1 MPDETSQ
8 QHNTLV
14 PVVLAGGSGTRF
26 WPRSRRSRAKQ
37 VLALSGHETMIQQTI
52 QRLRALSVSQGFLV
66 ITNELLAETIAE
78 QIPEVPHERILRE
91 PCARNT
97 APACALAA
105 LIVERTSPETVLGVF
120 PSDHV
125 VANPQRFA
133 EVIRAG
139 IHIAASGPNIV
150 VLGAPPTRPETGYG
164 YIQEGTPATQFQKIA
179 HPVPTQSESMGS
191 DAQTGAIPVRAVERF
206 TEKPNVE
213 TAQQFLASGD
223 YSWNAGIFLWSAK
236 TLADA
241 IREHSPAMIAPLQR
255 IAAAFGTSDFDTV
268 FAQEYPVVESI
279 SIDYAVLEPRS
290 AKGAESNIFCLPA
303 DFGWNDLGSWS
314 ALHEHFLQN
323 IGTSGDGNVIEAID
337 SMHLDASGNYIF
349 APELT
354 VALLGVKDLVVVQ
367 TDDALLV
374 TTRAHSQ
381 QVGRVVSELVNT
393 SRNKLL

>member
-1 MPDETSQ
+1 MQTDSSITDSK
-8 QHNTLV
+8 LV

-37 VLALSGHETMIQQTI
+37 VLALSGHETMIQQTVE
-52 QRLRALSVSQGFLV
+52 RLRPLSVSEGFLV
-66 ITNELLAETIAE
+66 ITNELLAEIIAE
-78 QIPEVPHERILRE
+78 QIPEVPHGRILRE

-125 VANPQRFA
+125 VVDLERFA

-139 IHIAASGPNIV
+139 IGIAAAGPNIV

-164 YIQEGTPATQFQKIA
+164 YIQEGTPATQFSHLPIA
-179 HPVPTQSESMGS
+179 
-191 DAQTGAIPVRAVERF
+191 ARAVERF
-206 TEKPNVE
+206 TEKPNLQR
-213 TAQQFLASGD
+213 AQQFLNSGN
-223 YSWNAGIFLWSAK
+223 YSWNAGIFLWSAR

-241 IREHSPAMIAPLQR
+241 IREYCPAMIPPLEH
-255 IAAAFGTSDFDTV
+255 IAAAFGTPEFNAV
-268 FAQEYPVVESI
+268 FTEEYPKVENI

-323 IGTSGDGNVIEAID
+323 IGESGDGNVIEAID

-349 APELT
+349 APGLT